1 MAKKQTSNSKNV
13 IVDSNISVGDNLH
26 IGDKLQFY
34 STEKINQE
42 VQDTIIIL
50 EIAKIQEAF
59 YEPEDWKDRAIIL
72 RKIQKYSNHSSLR
85 VSIEAFS
92 LLFDI
97 AGLTRAGLT
106 VDVAFEIF
114 SGIQKFFPDFNSTNN
129 AENIVF
135 LVKQGVEIGDHLT
148 YDALM
153 YLKDLK
159 VAIYGFAVFKYFYLK
174 ADNQNLP
181 ELKDLIISKFEEIMS
196 ALENSNEENLE
207 NGIELLRIYKKD
219 LDSKSL
225 SRPKLPDNLN
235 KLT

>member
-1 MAKKQTSNSKNV
+1 MEYKKINDKNSISNSNINV
-13 IVDSNISVGDNLH
+13 AGNLRVGDEIH
-26 IGDKLQFY
+26 VHTI
-34 STEKINQE
+34 EKVNQE
-42 VQDTIIIL
+42 VQDAIIIL

-72 RKIQKYSNHSSLR
+72 RKIQKYSNHLSLR

-92 LLFDI
+92 LFYDI
-97 AGLTRAGLT
+97 AELTRAGLT

-114 SGIQKFFPDFNSTNN
+114 SGIQKFFPNSNSVIN
-129 AENIVF
+129 AEDTDSLAKI
-135 LVKQGVEIGDHLT
+135 GIEIGDHLT

-159 VAIYGFAVFKYFYLK
+159 VAIYGLAVFKYFYLR

-181 ELKDLIISKFEEIMS
+181 ELKDLIISKFEEIIS
-196 ALENSNEENLE
+196 ALENSKEENLE
-207 NGIELLRIYKKD
+207 NGIELLRIYKND
-219 LDSKSL
+219 LASKSL

-235 KLT
+235 RLI